1 MKIKLLSVLVFL
13 AHLCHAQIEGTWKGE
28 LDLKSSK
35 LPIIIKV
42 KKEKNGY
49 SSALT
54 SPMQS
59 SQSINADQTQF
70 SNDELNFEIQN
81 LGASYKGTFKADH
94 FEGNF
99 TQKGRTFP
107 LNFFREFQKSQD
119 IPYLNGKTINS
130 KKIDDFLDYIV
141 RNNQGIGSVAIF
153 RNGSEVYHKDFGQE
167 QLKNV
172 SYDKN
177 TQYQIGSVSKLIT
190 AVMLLQLV
198 EQNKLSLH
206 DKLSKFYPEIPY
218 AESITI
224 KQMMNHTSGLG
235 DYVGK
240 PENNWLFG
248 KPVGDA
254 AIISA
259 ITKEGVNSLP
269 GKKLRYSNSAYFLLS
284 RILEKLHN
292 QPYHIILKENIL
304 NKAEMNHTFSALD
317 HPDNIF
323 KSYELSNGNWTE
335 VKDFD
340 FNNCIGLGDIVSTT
354 EDMNIFINALFN
366 GKFISEKT
374 LKMMTSDKDEKIFGK
389 GIMKMPFYN
398 IISYGH
404 GGDTAGTHSTVSYQP
419 EDKLSFAVTINGKSF
434 PHNQLFLGIL
444 NLMYDRNYEYPVF
457 DTSKISK
464 SELEK
469 YPGEYSSKDI
479 PLGLKIFIKNDKL
492 YAQGTGQPEF
502 ELEYIEKD
510 RFKFDPVGLSI
521 TFLPEKSQLQLTQG
535 GKTFLFDRK

>member
-28 LDLKSSK
+28 LDLKSTK

-107 LNFFREFQKSQD
+107 LNFFRELQKSQD
-119 IPYLNGKTINS
+119 VPYLNGKAINS

-141 RNNQGIGSVAIF
+141 QNNQGIGSVTIF

-198 EQNKLSLH
+198 EQKKLSLN
-206 DKLSKFYPEIPY
+206 DKLSKFHPEIPY

-224 KQMMNHTSGLG
+224 KQMLNHTSGLG

-284 RILEKLHN
+284 RILEKLYN

-304 NKAEMNHTFSALD
+304 NKTKMNHTFSVLD

-366 GKFISEKT
+366 GKFISDNT
-374 LKMMTSDKDEKIFGK
+374 LKMMISDKDEKIFGK

-419 EDKLSFAVTINGKSF
+419 EDKLSFAVTINGENF

-457 DTSKISK
+457 ETSKISA
-464 SELEK
+464 SDLEK

-510 RFKFDPVGLSI
+510 QFKFDQADLSI
-521 TFLPEKSQLQLTQG
+521 TFLPEKKQLQLTQG
-535 GKTFLFDRK
+535 GKTYVFDRK